1 MPGRDQEP
9 SIQLAS
15 GTTDERDG
23 SYNISNTLGSI
34 FYNTDTSNVEIR
46 HKDPSNNVGWR
57 DLVMN
62 NKEQI
67 DISGKLVVDGDVSF
81 NGDLNMG
88 LIVRKEVLLAGAGGL
103 DGTGGAQGTARA
115 SSYFAGIGYA
125 APAAFNNSLTQY
137 DSWYSKTSNNGIGT
151 QGMPQSIEFEFP
163 YNVIVT
169 KYKIWPRNGSSIN
182 PKDWT
187 LRAYPAGPYDRMYPP
202 TRNLASASHT
212 ISGKTYGNGT
222 YETNQSEIYSNNS
235 IYGAWNAF
243 NGIAESGV
251 HFNNGYNSGSYNG
264 SKYLVESDYKG
275 DWLTIKLPVE
285 INLTKYGFKIRSV
298 HTNRAPGQY
307 KIYGS
312 NNGST
317 WTELVHKTSTITYN
331 GNYFEERI
339 LESGMYNYFGLAVKQ
354 LSGSDS
360 YLNFDEWYIYGNEY
374 NPVEIDSSSN
384 ITNWPIPT
392 TDSITNDT
400 SFNEYPVANTTT
412 AYRKFELHITDSG
425 GNNYVTIGELAFY
438 GYRPG
443 TINTGMVTFPDG
455 TSQTTAARTNTFSFK
470 QYDGDDQEYNVTSG
484 NAADK
489 DPDGKGGL
497 IDDYLT
503 CFVTTVGGNYSGV
516 SLDFSVAGEWQTQQ
530 ENKGVAIARAK
541 YDGTSYVYDKILR
554 AAVSDI
560 NARIISPFTIVYQD
574 NHSSTM
580 DHCSG
585 KYIDTDIA
593 ADSLYSYT
601 VLLVSSL
608 HPNTPGTT
616 KFRLNRTITD
626 ATSVDYERGVSSIT
640 AQLFT

>member
-1 MPGRDQEP
+1 MPGRDRVP
-9 SIQLAS
+9 SFKLAR
-15 GTTDERDG
+15 GTTNERDN

-34 FYNTDTSNVEIR
+34 FYNTDTSNVEVY
-46 HKDPSNNVGWR
+46 HEDPSNNVGWR

-67 DISGKLVVDGDVSF
+67 DISGNLGVDGDVSF

-103 DGTGGAQGTARA
+103 NGTGGSQGTARA
-115 SSYFAGIGYA
+115 SSYFADISYA
-125 APAAFNNSLTQY
+125 APAAFNNSLRQY
-137 DSWYSKTSNNGIGT
+137 DSWHSKASNIGSGR

-169 KYKIWPRNGSSIN
+169 KYKIWPRNGSWIN
-182 PKDWT
+182 PSDWT

-212 ISGKTYGNGT
+212 ISEKTYGNGT
-222 YETNQSEIYSNNS
+222 YVTDQSEIYDNNS
-235 IYGAWNAF
+235 IYSAWNAF

-251 HFNNGYNSGSYNG
+251 HFKNRYTTSGSYN
-264 SKYLVESDYKG
+264 YTNNLVTGYDG
-275 DWLTIKLPVE
+275 DWLTIELPVE
-285 INLTKYGFKIRSV
+285 INLTKYGFKIRTV

-312 NNGST
+312 NNGSN

-339 LESGMYNYFGLAVKQ
+339 LESGMYNYFGLVVNQ
-354 LSGSDS
+354 LSGSDTV
-360 YLNFDEWYIYGNEY
+360 LNFDEWYIYGNEY

-425 GNNYVTIGELAFY
+425 GSDYVTIGELAFY

-470 QYDGDDQEYNVTSG
+470 QYDEDDKEYDVTFG

-489 DPDGKGGL
+489 VPDDKGGL

-516 SLDFSVAGEWQTQQ
+516 SLDFSVAGEWNIQQ

-541 YDGTSYVYDKILR
+541 YDGSSYVYDKILR
-554 AAVSDI
+554 AAVSDS
-560 NARIISPFTIVYQD
+560 NGRMISPFTISYHA
-574 NHSSTM
+574 NHDTTM
-580 DHCSG
+580 DHCNG

-593 ADSLYSYT
+593 ADTLYSYT
-601 VLLVSSL
+601 VLLV
-608 HPNTPGTT
+608 NTAPSGTHLF
-616 KFRLNRTITD
+616 KLNRTINN
-626 ATSVDYERGVSSIT
+626 ATTATTVQNERGVSSIT

>member
-1 MPGRDQEP
+1 
-9 SIQLAS
+9 
-15 GTTDERDG
+15 
-23 SYNISNTLGSI
+23 
-34 FYNTDTSNVEIR
+34 
-46 HKDPSNNVGWR
+46 
-57 DLVMN
+57 MN
-62 NKEQI
+62 NKEQF

-115 SSYFAGIGYA
+115 SSYFDAIGYA
-125 APAAFNNSLTQY
+125 APAAFNNSLTQN
-137 DSWYSKTSNNGIGT
+137 DSWYSKTSDNGIGT

-169 KYKIWPRNGSSIN
+169 KYKIWPRNGNRMN
-182 PKDWT
+182 PKAWT
-187 LRAYPAGPYDRMYPP
+187 LQAYPAGPYDRMYPP
-202 TRNLASASHT
+202 MRNLASTSHT
-212 ISGKTYGNGT
+212 ILGQTYGNGT
-222 YETNQSEIYSNNS
+222 YVTNQSEIYSNNP
-235 IYGAWNAF
+235 IYGPWNAF
-243 NGIAESGV
+243 KETGSDAGV
-251 HFNNGYNSGSYNG
+251 HFGDRYSSGSYNHDNN
-264 SKYLVESDYKG
+264 LVTGYNG

-312 NNGST
+312 NNGSN

-339 LESGMYNYFGLAVKQ
+339 LESGMYNYFGLVVNQ

-360 YLNFDEWYIYGNEY
+360 VLNFDEWYIYGNEY

-425 GNNYVTIGELAFY
+425 GNDYVNIGELAFY

-470 QYDGDDQEYNVTSG
+470 QYDADNKQYDVKSG

-489 DPDGKGGL
+489 DPDGKDGL

-530 ENKGVAIARAK
+530 ENKGIAISRAK

-554 AAVSDI
+554 APVSDS
-560 NARIISPFTIVYQD
+560 NARMISPFTIVYHN
-574 NHSSTM
+574 NHTSTM

-593 ADSLYSYT
+593 ADTLYSYT
-601 VLLVSSL
+601 VLLVSSVADAAL
-608 HPNTPGTT
+608 VC
-616 KFRLNRTITD
+616 KFKLNRTITD
-626 ATSVDYERGVSSIT
+626 GTGADYERGVSSIT